1 MSIRQ
6 ANKPDLLFLEL
17 NIQDFEHQNLK
28 FSVNNDPP
36 KPIKT
41 AENKTPGSS
50 EPHANQYIA

>member
-17 NIQDFEHQNLK
+17 DIQDFEHQNLI
-28 FSVNNDPP
+28 FSVNNDLP

-41 AENKTPGSS
+41 AENKTPWLS
-50 EPHANQYIA
+50 EPHANQ